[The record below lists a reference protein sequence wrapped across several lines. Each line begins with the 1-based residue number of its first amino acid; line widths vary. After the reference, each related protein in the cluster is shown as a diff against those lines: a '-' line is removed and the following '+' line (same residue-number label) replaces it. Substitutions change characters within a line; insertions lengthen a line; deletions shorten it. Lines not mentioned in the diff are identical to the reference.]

1 MVEGSNRE
9 WVGTPLDTNSI
20 GGMRGEG
27 IEKIIVEFDEG
38 EEILTSRLNER
49 FGSYDLY
56 EAGHYIHS
64 LSARIEKGAE
74 G

>member
-1 MVEGSNRE
+1 MTEGSNRE
-9 WVGTPLDTNSI
+9 WVGSPLDTD
-20 GGMRGEG
+20 GMEGDG
-27 IEKIIVEFDEG
+27 IEKIVIEFDEG

-64 LSARIEKGAE
+64 LSSRLVQGDE

>member
-1 MVEGSNRE
+1 MAERSNRE
-9 WVGTPLDTNSI
+9 WVGTPLDIAS
-20 GGMRGEG
+20 MRGDS
-27 IEKIIVEFDEG
+27 IEKIVVEFDEG
-38 EEILTSRLNER
+38 AEVLTSRLNER

-64 LSARIEKGAE
+64 LSAHIVKGNQ

>member
-1 MVEGSNRE
+1 MAEGSNRE
-9 WVGTPLDTNSI
+9 WVGTPLDTDSI
-20 GGMRGEG
+20 GGMSGDG
-27 IEKIIVEFDEG
+27 IEKIVIEFDEG
-38 EEILTSRLNER
+38 EEILTSQLNER

-64 LSARIEKGAE
+64 LSAHIAKGQE

>member
-9 WVGTPLDTNSI
+9 WVGSPLDTYSI
-20 GGMRGEG
+20 GGMSGEG
-27 IEKIIVEFDEG
+27 IEKIVIEFDEG

-49 FGSYDLY
+49 FTSYDIY

-64 LSARIEKGAE
+64 LSAHIVKGNE

>member
-1 MVEGSNRE
+1 MVEGPNRE
-9 WVGTPLDTNSI
+9 WVGSPLDTDSI
-20 GGMRGEG
+20 GGMSGDG
-27 IEKIIVEFDEG
+27 IEKIVIEFDEG

-64 LSARIEKGAE
+64 LSSRLVQGDE

>member
-9 WVGTPLDTNSI
+9 WVGSPLDTDNI
-20 GGMRGEG
+20 GGMSGES
-27 IEKIIVEFDEG
+27 IEKIVIEFDEG

-64 LSARIEKGAE
+64 LSARLVQGDE

>member
-1 MVEGSNRE
+1 MAERSNRE
-9 WVGTPLDTNSI
+9 WVGTPLDI
-20 GGMRGEG
+20 DGVRGGGV
-27 IEKIIVEFDEG
+27 EKIVVEFDEG
-38 EEILTSRLNER
+38 AEVLTSRLDER

-64 LSARIEKGAE
+64 LSAHIVKGNQ

>member
-9 WVGTPLDTNSI
+9 WVGSPLDI
-20 GGMRGEG
+20 DGMEGDG
-27 IEKIIVEFDEG
+27 IEKIVIEFDKG
-38 EEILTSRLNER
+38 EEILTARLNER

-56 EAGHYIHS
+56 QAGHYIYS
-64 LSARIEKGAE
+64 LSARLVQGDE